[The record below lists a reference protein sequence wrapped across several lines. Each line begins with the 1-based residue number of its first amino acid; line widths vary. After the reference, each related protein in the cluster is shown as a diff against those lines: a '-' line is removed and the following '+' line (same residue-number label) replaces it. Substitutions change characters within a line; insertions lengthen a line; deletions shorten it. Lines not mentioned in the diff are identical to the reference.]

1 MKQQNIIQRLSLF
14 LLVLVLAVP
23 ALAQK
28 ERGGGSTFSIGSA
41 ADWKTFCDRV
51 NGGETTLNAKL
62 TANIELNADA
72 DLGQEIVIVNNLFHP
87 YSGTFDG
94 QGHMLTINWNVNSDE
109 PAVLFEDVGNTTIKN
124 LHVKGEIKSK
134 GGDLTGLINEVHGTT
149 TISGC
154 IIEVNLKAKSRLAGM
169 VCWVGADAKLTITD
183 CIVKGDFTAT
193 SEKGVISGF
202 VCRQYGNC
210 TLNNCLYLGTN
221 NANNNESYTFAGD
234 NTEVKNC
241 YYLNACGKAQGDKIT
256 EAQLRSGEVAY
267 MLQARRNQMVWGQ
280 TIGTD
285 AQPQFTTDATKRVY
299 EVKFTYN
306 GKEVATRYAN
316 KDGKVI
322 LPTTK
327 DIVGESYNP
336 HHYYA
341 LTFGGG
347 FSASTTI
354 TEDRQVAVT
363 LDHKEYYEIKN
374 KDDWKAFCDIV
385 ESGQTSVDAKL
396 TQDVDLGSEIVM
408 AGTEDPN
415 PFGYDDFLYYTGTF
429 DGQGH
434 TLKFNWNAGKDDRI
448 APFKYVKD
456 ATIKN
461 LRTQGKITKK
471 GYGLSGMV
479 YIALGTTTI
488 SGCISDVD
496 ITGGDGSW
504 NDSQAAGMVQAVGYQ
519 ASVHITDCL
528 VKGSI
533 TDNADE
539 SYKAMAGFVMSN
551 SGTYTLTRC
560 LYVGKNNATND
571 KYSKTFGTETGYGAT
586 FTDCYYLNPCGKA
599 QGTQVTAERLK
610 SGEMAKLLQGDRT
623 ENVWGQTLGTDLE
636 PLPTADATKR
646 VYQVKFTYN
655 SEVKATRYATNGQS
669 IHGGLPT
676 FTAKDLLGTGYNPHH
691 YYAIA
696 FADGFNASTT
706 VTADR
711 QVTVSI
717 TEKDCYEI
725 ASKADWQAFCAL
737 VEDGQ
742 TAVDAKMTK
751 DVDLETDIT
760 MAGTANKPYAGTF
773 DGQNHTLTVNWDA
786 GSAKDVAPFGRVN
799 GATIKNLR
807 TEGSIRSDGYYL
819 GGLIDEAYGG
829 SNTVA
834 NCVSAVNITSS
845 HTSDRCGAGGLI
857 SYIFPSARVTITD
870 CLVKGSIDATTEKG
884 QKGMGGFVYS
894 QNGTCTLTRCL
905 YAGTNNADNSN
916 NNCYTFA
923 PTNTSGA
930 TTTLNNCH
938 YLNPCGEA
946 QGEQVT
952 KEQLKNGYVAHKL
965 QGTRE
970 ETVWGQVLGTDTIPQ
985 PTAEVAK
992 QVYEVKFTLNGKV
1005 KAMRYANRGGH
1016 VSLPTV
1022 QELLGEAYDAR
1033 KTYTLAFGG
1042 GFSDATAIDGNH
1054 TVAATVAVSCF
1065 NIATKDD
1072 WRAFGDLVRSGEGN
1086 LNAKLTADLNLGTEI
1101 LKIGSE
1107 STSYSGTFDGQGHTV
1122 TVDWN
1127 GNGGGYFALFPFV
1140 TDATIKNLRVTGQMT
1155 SDSEP
1160 LSVFALEA
1168 RGTTTFSGCVSDV
1181 KITNGDKNDTYCAA
1195 GMVRAAYS
1203 KGKITFKDCIV
1214 AGDLNGTTDNSR
1226 QGMGGFVCGQADDA
1240 TCTFDN
1246 CLYTGTNNS
1255 KGGYTFAPNP
1265 TLNNCYYLNP
1275 CGTAQGDKITEAQQ
1289 KSGYVAHKLQGD
1301 RTDNVWGQTLGT
1313 DLEPLPT
1320 TDATK
1325 RVYEVKFTYDTYEK
1339 TSRYANNGQGIH
1351 GTLPTAEELLGA
1363 GYNPKLT
1370 YALNFGNFTATTPV
1384 TADKTVDVG
1393 VDVSGTFP
1401 IATKDDWK
1409 EFCGVVNNG
1418 VTAVDAKL
1426 TADVNL
1432 GTEVVWVGDNYNQ
1445 YGGTFD
1451 GQGHTLSFDWTS
1463 QGDPAPFDFVDGA
1476 TIKNLRTKGKITT
1489 SGGEASG
1496 LLGNAYGATT
1506 ISNCVSDVEITSSI
1520 DWDACEAAGLV
1531 QTVGYNGKVTV
1542 TDCVV
1547 KGRITATTEKGRK
1560 GMAGFVYTL
1569 DDGGAC
1575 TLTNC
1580 LYLGKNN
1587 GVGDECFTFAPA
1599 GITLNNCYYLN
1610 ACGKAQGDKITEA
1623 QLKNGYVAH
1632 KLQGDRTDN
1641 VWGQTLGTDDEP
1653 MLTTEKAKHVYKVDF
1668 KYMDEVKATRYANS
1682 GGRVKLPTAKELLG
1696 ADYDAQKSYTLTFE
1710 NGFSETTAINGDITV
1725 SVTVNVVTGI
1735 DGVTDDNST
1744 VRGAVYNLQGVR
1756 VAESSD
1762 AETLRRLPAGVY
1774 IVKGKKFVVR

>member
-1 MKQQNIIQRLSLF
+1 MLA
-14 LLVLVLAVP
+14 LVLTMP
-23 ALAQK
+23 TWAQGT
-28 ERGGGSTFSIGSA
+28 EVVSISSA
-41 ADWKTFCDRV
+41 ADWKTFCQRV
-51 NGGETTLNAKL
+51 NDNGEPFLN
-62 TANIELNADA
+62 
-72 DLGQEIVIVNNLFHP
+72 
-87 YSGTFDG
+87 
-94 QGHMLTINWNVNSDE
+94 
-109 PAVLFEDVGNTTIKN
+109 
-124 LHVKGEIKSK
+124 
-134 GGDLTGLINEVHGTT
+134 
-149 TISGC
+149 
-154 IIEVNLKAKSRLAGM
+154 
-169 VCWVGADAKLTITD
+169 
-183 CIVKGDFTAT
+183 
-193 SEKGVISGF
+193 
-202 VCRQYGNC
+202 
-210 TLNNCLYLGTN
+210 
-221 NANNNESYTFAGD
+221 
-234 NTEVKNC
+234 
-241 YYLNACGKAQGDKIT
+241 
-256 EAQLRSGEVAY
+256 
-267 MLQARRNQMVWGQ
+267 
-280 TIGTD
+280 
-285 AQPQFTTDATKRVY
+285 
-299 EVKFTYN
+299 
-306 GKEVATRYAN
+306 
-316 KDGKVI
+316 
-322 LPTTK
+322 
-327 DIVGESYNP
+327 
-336 HHYYA
+336 
-341 LTFGGG
+341 
-347 FSASTTI
+347 
-354 TEDRQVAVT
+354 
-363 LDHKEYYEIKN
+363 
-374 KDDWKAFCDIV
+374 
-385 ESGQTSVDAKL
+385 AKL
-396 TQDVDLGSEIVM
+396 TQDVDLGGEIVM
-408 AGTEDPN
+408 LGSVSYPYAGM
-415 PFGYDDFLYYTGTF
+415 F
-429 DGQGH
+429 DGNGH
-434 TLKFNWNAGKDDRI
+434 TLKFNWNAGKDNQI
-448 APFKYVKD
+448 APFYYVEN

-461 LRTQGKITKK
+461 LRTQGKITSK
-471 GYGLSGMV
+471 GYSLSGMV
-479 YIALGTTTI
+479 RVALGTTTI

-496 ITGGDGSW
+496 ITGGNGGW
-504 NDSQAAGMVQAVGYQ
+504 NDSQAAGMVQAVADG
-519 ASVHITDCL
+519 ASVTITDCL

-539 SYKAMAGFVMSN
+539 DYRRMAGFVFYN
-551 SGTYTLTRC
+551 GGTYTLTRC
-560 LYVGKNNATND
+560 LYVGKNNAPND
-571 KYSKTFGTETGYGAT
+571 SYTFGTEKGISAT
-586 FTDCYYLNPCGKA
+586 FTDCYYLNTCGKA
-599 QGTQVTAERLK
+599 QGKQVTAERLK

-636 PLPTADATKR
+636 PLPTTDATKR
-646 VYQVKFTYN
+646 VYEVKFVYN
-655 SEVKATRYATNGQS
+655 GKEVATRYATNGQGV
-669 IHGGLPT
+669 HGGLPT
-676 FTAKDLLGTGYNPHH
+676 AQDLLGTGYNPHH

-696 FADGFNASTT
+696 FEGGFNGSTT
-706 VTADR
+706 VNTDR
-711 QVTVSI
+711 TVAVTFNK
-717 TEKDCYEI
+717 KDYYEI
-725 ASKADWQAFCAL
+725 ASKEDWKAFCDL

-742 TAVDAKMTK
+742 TAIDAKMTA
-751 DVDLETDIT
+751 DVDLGSDI
-760 MAGTANKPYAGTF
+760 AKVGTANKPYAGTF

-807 TEGSIRSDGYYL
+807 TEGSIRSSGYFL
-819 GGLIDEAYGG
+819 SGLINDVYGG
-829 SNTVA
+829 KNSVS
-834 NCVSAVNITSS
+834 NCVSEVNITSS
-845 HTSDRCGAGGLI
+845 YNEGSSDVAGMAA
-857 SYIFPSARVTITD
+857 YIYSGSVVTFDD
-870 CLVKGSIDATTEKG
+870 CIVKGTLKATTDKG
-884 QKGMGGFVYS
+884 KKAVSGFVHG
-894 QNGTCTLTRCL
+894 QHGTCTLNNCL
-905 YAGTNNADNSN
+905 YIGENNATGGNTFAAN
-916 NNCYTFA
+916 ATINNCY
-923 PTNTSGA
+923 
-930 TTTLNNCH
+930 
-938 YLNPCGEA
+938 YLNACGKA
-946 QGEQVT
+946 QGEPVT
-952 KEQLKNGYVAHKL
+952 KEQLKSGYVAHKL

-970 ETVWGQVLGTDTIPQ
+970 ETVWGQVLGTDNEPQ
-985 PTAEVAK
+985 LSATAKHVYKVAFTYNGKEVAS
-992 QVYEVKFTLNGKV
+992 
-1005 KAMRYANRGGH
+1005 RYANRGGN
-1016 VSLPTV
+1016 VGTLPTP
-1022 QELLGEAYDAR
+1022 QEILGVAYNTAN
-1033 KTYTLAFGG
+1033 TYKLVFAD
-1042 GFSDATAIDGNH
+1042 GFYAEYPIYADR
-1054 TVAATVAVSCF
+1054 TVAVDVIVNNMCE
-1065 NIATKDD
+1065 IATKED
-1072 WRAFGDLVRSGEGN
+1072 WKKFGDFVRSGEGN
-1086 LNAKLTADLNLGTEI
+1086 LNAKLTADLNLGTDI
-1101 LKIGSE
+1101 QKIGSE
-1107 STSYSGTFDGQGHTV
+1107 STDYRGTFDGQGHTI
-1122 TVDWN
+1122 TIDWN
-1127 GNGGGYFALFPFV
+1127 GNGGDYFALFPFV
-1140 TDATIKNLRVTGQMT
+1140 TDATIKNLRVTGKMT
-1155 SDSEP
+1155 TDVP
-1160 LSVFALEA
+1160 MGVFSYLA
-1168 RGTTTFSGCVSDV
+1168 GGNTTFSGCVSDV

-1203 KGKITFKDCIV
+1203 EGKITFKDCIV
-1214 AGDLNGTTDNSR
+1214 AGDLNGTTDNSK
-1226 QGMGGFVCGQADDA
+1226 QNMGGFVCGQADDA

-1246 CLYTGTNNS
+1246 CLYTGTNNA
-1255 KGGYTFAPNP
+1255 KGGYAFAPNP

-1275 CGTAQGDKITEAQQ
+1275 CGTAQGDKITEAQL
-1289 KSGYVAHKLQGD
+1289 KNGYVAHKLQGD

-1370 YALNFGNFTATTPV
+1370 YAINFGNFTATTPV

-1432 GTEVVWVGDNYNQ
+1432 GTEVVRVGDNYNQ

-1463 QGDPAPFDFVDGA
+1463 QGGDAPFYFVDGA

-1496 LLGNAYGATT
+1496 LLGNAYGTTT

-1547 KGRITATTEKGRK
+1547 KGNINATTEKGRK

>member
-1 MKQQNIIQRLSLF
+1 MLA
-14 LLVLVLAVP
+14 LVLTMP
-23 ALAQK
+23 TWAQGT
-28 ERGGGSTFSIGSA
+28 EVVSISSA
-41 ADWKTFCDRV
+41 ADWKTFCQRV
-51 NGGETTLNAKL
+51 NDNGEPFLN
-62 TANIELNADA
+62 
-72 DLGQEIVIVNNLFHP
+72 
-87 YSGTFDG
+87 
-94 QGHMLTINWNVNSDE
+94 
-109 PAVLFEDVGNTTIKN
+109 
-124 LHVKGEIKSK
+124 
-134 GGDLTGLINEVHGTT
+134 
-149 TISGC
+149 
-154 IIEVNLKAKSRLAGM
+154 
-169 VCWVGADAKLTITD
+169 
-183 CIVKGDFTAT
+183 
-193 SEKGVISGF
+193 
-202 VCRQYGNC
+202 
-210 TLNNCLYLGTN
+210 
-221 NANNNESYTFAGD
+221 
-234 NTEVKNC
+234 
-241 YYLNACGKAQGDKIT
+241 
-256 EAQLRSGEVAY
+256 
-267 MLQARRNQMVWGQ
+267 
-280 TIGTD
+280 
-285 AQPQFTTDATKRVY
+285 
-299 EVKFTYN
+299 
-306 GKEVATRYAN
+306 
-316 KDGKVI
+316 
-322 LPTTK
+322 
-327 DIVGESYNP
+327 
-336 HHYYA
+336 
-341 LTFGGG
+341 
-347 FSASTTI
+347 
-354 TEDRQVAVT
+354 
-363 LDHKEYYEIKN
+363 
-374 KDDWKAFCDIV
+374 
-385 ESGQTSVDAKL
+385 AKL
-396 TQDVDLGSEIVM
+396 TQDVDLGGEIVM
-408 AGTEDPN
+408 LGSVSYPYA
-415 PFGYDDFLYYTGTF
+415 GTF
-429 DGQGH
+429 DGNGH
-434 TLKFNWNAGKDDRI
+434 TLKFNWNAGKDNQI
-448 APFKYVKD
+448 APFYYVEN

-461 LRTQGKITKK
+461 LRTQGKITSK
-471 GYGLSGMV
+471 GYSLSGMV
-479 YIALGTTTI
+479 RVALGTTTI

-496 ITGGDGSW
+496 ITGGNGGW
-504 NDSQAAGMVQAVGYQ
+504 NDSQAAGMVQAVADG
-519 ASVHITDCL
+519 ASVTITDCL

-539 SYKAMAGFVMSN
+539 DYRRMAGFVFYN
-551 SGTYTLTRC
+551 GGTYTLTRC
-560 LYVGKNNATND
+560 LYVGKNNAPND
-571 KYSKTFGTETGYGAT
+571 SYTFGTEKGISAT
-586 FTDCYYLNPCGKA
+586 FTDCYYLNTCGKA
-599 QGTQVTAERLK
+599 QGKQVTAERLK

-636 PLPTADATKR
+636 PLPTTDATKR
-646 VYQVKFTYN
+646 VYEVKFVYN
-655 SEVKATRYATNGQS
+655 GKEVATRYATNGQGV
-669 IHGGLPT
+669 HGGLPT
-676 FTAKDLLGTGYNPHH
+676 AQDLLGTGYNPHH

-696 FADGFNASTT
+696 FEGGFNGSTT
-706 VTADR
+706 VNTDR
-711 QVTVSI
+711 TVAG
-717 TEKDCYEI
+717 TFNKKDYYEI
-725 ASKADWQAFCAL
+725 ASKEDWKAFCDL

-742 TAVDAKMTK
+742 TAIDAKMTA
-751 DVDLETDIT
+751 DVDLGSDI
-760 MAGTANKPYAGTF
+760 AKVGTANKPYAGTF

-807 TEGSIRSDGYYL
+807 TEGSIRSSGYFL
-819 GGLIDEAYGG
+819 SGLINDVYGG
-829 SNTVA
+829 KNSVS
-834 NCVSAVNITSS
+834 NCVSEVNITSS
-845 HTSDRCGAGGLI
+845 YNEGSSDVAGMAA
-857 SYIFPSARVTITD
+857 YIYSGSVVTFDD
-870 CLVKGSIDATTEKG
+870 CIVKGTLKATTDKG
-884 QKGMGGFVYS
+884 KKAVSGFVHG
-894 QNGTCTLTRCL
+894 QHGTCTLNNCL
-905 YAGTNNADNSN
+905 YIGENNATGGNTFAAN
-916 NNCYTFA
+916 ATINNCY
-923 PTNTSGA
+923 
-930 TTTLNNCH
+930 
-938 YLNPCGEA
+938 YLNACGKA
-946 QGEQVT
+946 QGEPVT
-952 KEQLKNGYVAHKL
+952 KEQLKSGYVAHKL

-970 ETVWGQVLGTDTIPQ
+970 ETVWGQVLGTDNEPQ
-985 PTAEVAK
+985 LSATAKHVYKVAFTYNGKEVAS
-992 QVYEVKFTLNGKV
+992 
-1005 KAMRYANRGGH
+1005 RYANRGGN
-1016 VSLPTV
+1016 VGTLPTP
-1022 QELLGEAYDAR
+1022 QEILGVAYNTAN
-1033 KTYTLAFGG
+1033 TYKLVFAD
-1042 GFSDATAIDGNH
+1042 GFYAEYPIYADR
-1054 TVAATVAVSCF
+1054 TVAVDVIVNNMCE
-1065 NIATKDD
+1065 IATKED
-1072 WRAFGDLVRSGEGN
+1072 WKKFGDFVRSGEGN
-1086 LNAKLTADLNLGTEI
+1086 LNAKLTADLNLGTDI
-1101 LKIGSE
+1101 QKIGSE
-1107 STSYSGTFDGQGHTV
+1107 STDYRGTFDGQGHTI
-1122 TVDWN
+1122 TIDWN
-1127 GNGGGYFALFPFV
+1127 GNGGDYFALFPFV
-1140 TDATIKNLRVTGQMT
+1140 TDATIKNLRVTGKMT
-1155 SDSEP
+1155 TDVP
-1160 LSVFALEA
+1160 MGVFSYLA
-1168 RGTTTFSGCVSDV
+1168 GGNTTFSGCVSDV

-1203 KGKITFKDCIV
+1203 EGKITFKDCIV
-1214 AGDLNGTTDNSR
+1214 AGDLNGTTDNSK
-1226 QGMGGFVCGQADDA
+1226 QNMGGFVCGQADDA

-1246 CLYTGTNNS
+1246 CLYTGTNNA
-1255 KGGYTFAPNP
+1255 KGGYAFAPNP

-1275 CGTAQGDKITEAQQ
+1275 CGTAQGDKITEAQL
-1289 KSGYVAHKLQGD
+1289 KNGYVAHKLQGD

-1370 YALNFGNFTATTPV
+1370 YAINFGNFTATTPV

-1432 GTEVVWVGDNYNQ
+1432 GTEVVRVGDNYNQ

-1463 QGDPAPFDFVDGA
+1463 QGGDAPFYFVDGA

-1496 LLGNAYGATT
+1496 LLGNAYGTTT

-1547 KGRITATTEKGRK
+1547 KGNINATTEKGRK

>member
-1 MKQQNIIQRLSLF
+1 MKTTNIIQRLSLF
-14 LLVLVLAVP
+14 LLALVLTMP
-23 ALAQK
+23 TWAQGT
-28 ERGGGSTFSIGSA
+28 EVVSISSA
-41 ADWKTFCDRV
+41 ADWKTFCQRV
-51 NGGETTLNAKL
+51 NDNGEPFLN
-62 TANIELNADA
+62 
-72 DLGQEIVIVNNLFHP
+72 
-87 YSGTFDG
+87 
-94 QGHMLTINWNVNSDE
+94 
-109 PAVLFEDVGNTTIKN
+109 
-124 LHVKGEIKSK
+124 
-134 GGDLTGLINEVHGTT
+134 
-149 TISGC
+149 
-154 IIEVNLKAKSRLAGM
+154 
-169 VCWVGADAKLTITD
+169 
-183 CIVKGDFTAT
+183 
-193 SEKGVISGF
+193 
-202 VCRQYGNC
+202 
-210 TLNNCLYLGTN
+210 
-221 NANNNESYTFAGD
+221 
-234 NTEVKNC
+234 
-241 YYLNACGKAQGDKIT
+241 
-256 EAQLRSGEVAY
+256 
-267 MLQARRNQMVWGQ
+267 
-280 TIGTD
+280 
-285 AQPQFTTDATKRVY
+285 
-299 EVKFTYN
+299 
-306 GKEVATRYAN
+306 
-316 KDGKVI
+316 
-322 LPTTK
+322 
-327 DIVGESYNP
+327 
-336 HHYYA
+336 
-341 LTFGGG
+341 
-347 FSASTTI
+347 
-354 TEDRQVAVT
+354 
-363 LDHKEYYEIKN
+363 
-374 KDDWKAFCDIV
+374 
-385 ESGQTSVDAKL
+385 AKL
-396 TQDVDLGSEIVM
+396 TQDVDLGGEIVM
-408 AGTEDPN
+408 LGSVSYPYA
-415 PFGYDDFLYYTGTF
+415 GTF
-429 DGQGH
+429 DGNGH
-434 TLKFNWNAGKDDRI
+434 TLKFNWNAGKDNQI
-448 APFKYVKD
+448 APFYYVEN

-461 LRTQGKITKK
+461 LRTQGKITSK
-471 GYGLSGMV
+471 GYSLSGMV
-479 YIALGTTTI
+479 RVALGTTTI

-496 ITGGDGSW
+496 ITGGNGGW
-504 NDSQAAGMVQAVGYQ
+504 NDSQAAGMVQAVADG
-519 ASVHITDCL
+519 ASVTITDCL

-539 SYKAMAGFVMSN
+539 DYRRMAGFVFYN
-551 SGTYTLTRC
+551 GGTYTLTRC
-560 LYVGKNNATND
+560 LYVGKNNAPND
-571 KYSKTFGTETGYGAT
+571 SYTFGTEKGISAT
-586 FTDCYYLNPCGKA
+586 FTDCYYLNTCGKA
-599 QGTQVTAERLK
+599 QGKQVTAERLK

-636 PLPTADATKR
+636 PLPTTDATKR
-646 VYQVKFTYN
+646 VYEVKFVYN
-655 SEVKATRYATNGQS
+655 GKEVATRYATNGQGV
-669 IHGGLPT
+669 HGGLPT
-676 FTAKDLLGTGYNPHH
+676 AQDLLGTGYNPHH

-696 FADGFNASTT
+696 FEGGFNGSTT
-706 VTADR
+706 VNTDR
-711 QVTVSI
+711 TVAVTFNK
-717 TEKDCYEI
+717 KDYYEI
-725 ASKADWQAFCAL
+725 ASKEDWKAFCDL

-742 TAVDAKMTK
+742 TAIDAKMTA
-751 DVDLETDIT
+751 DVDLGSDI
-760 MAGTANKPYAGTF
+760 AKVGTANKPYAGTF

-807 TEGSIRSDGYYL
+807 TEGSIRSSGYFL
-819 GGLIDEAYGG
+819 SGLINDVYGG
-829 SNTVA
+829 KNSVS
-834 NCVSAVNITSS
+834 NCVSEVNITSS
-845 HTSDRCGAGGLI
+845 YNEGSSDVAGMAA
-857 SYIFPSARVTITD
+857 YIYSGSVVTFDD
-870 CLVKGSIDATTEKG
+870 CIVKGTLKATTDKG
-884 QKGMGGFVYS
+884 KKAVSGFVHG
-894 QNGTCTLTRCL
+894 QHGTCTLNNCL
-905 YAGTNNADNSN
+905 YIGENNATGGNTFAAN
-916 NNCYTFA
+916 ATINNCY
-923 PTNTSGA
+923 
-930 TTTLNNCH
+930 
-938 YLNPCGEA
+938 YLNACGKA
-946 QGEQVT
+946 QGEPVT
-952 KEQLKNGYVAHKL
+952 KEQLKSGYVAHKL

-970 ETVWGQVLGTDTIPQ
+970 ETVWGQVLGTDNEPQ
-985 PTAEVAK
+985 LSATAKHVYKVAFTYNGKEVAS
-992 QVYEVKFTLNGKV
+992 
-1005 KAMRYANRGGH
+1005 RYANRGGN
-1016 VSLPTV
+1016 VGTLPTP
-1022 QELLGEAYDAR
+1022 QEILGVAYNTAN
-1033 KTYTLAFGG
+1033 TYKLVFAD
-1042 GFSDATAIDGNH
+1042 GFYAEYPIYADR
-1054 TVAATVAVSCF
+1054 TVAVDVIVNNMCE
-1065 NIATKDD
+1065 IATKED
-1072 WRAFGDLVRSGEGN
+1072 WKKFGDFVRSGEGN
-1086 LNAKLTADLNLGTEI
+1086 LNAKLTADLNLGTDI
-1101 LKIGSE
+1101 QKIGSE
-1107 STSYSGTFDGQGHTV
+1107 STDYRGTFDGQGHTI
-1122 TVDWN
+1122 TIDWN
-1127 GNGGGYFALFPFV
+1127 GNGGDYFALFPFV
-1140 TDATIKNLRVTGQMT
+1140 TDATIKNLRVTGKMT
-1155 SDSEP
+1155 TDVP
-1160 LSVFALEA
+1160 MGVFSYLA
-1168 RGTTTFSGCVSDV
+1168 GGNTTFSGCVSDV

-1203 KGKITFKDCIV
+1203 EGKITFKDCIV

-1246 CLYTGTNNS
+1246 CLYTGTNNA
-1255 KGGYTFAPNP
+1255 KGGYAFAPNP

-1275 CGTAQGDKITEAQQ
+1275 CGTAQGDKITEAQL
-1289 KSGYVAHKLQGD
+1289 KNGYVAHKLQGD

-1370 YALNFGNFTATTPV
+1370 YAINFGNFTATTPV

-1432 GTEVVWVGDNYNQ
+1432 GTEVVRVGDNYNQ

-1463 QGDPAPFDFVDGA
+1463 QGGDAPFYFVDGA

-1496 LLGNAYGATT
+1496 LLGNAYGTTT

-1547 KGRITATTEKGRK
+1547 KGNINATTEKGRK